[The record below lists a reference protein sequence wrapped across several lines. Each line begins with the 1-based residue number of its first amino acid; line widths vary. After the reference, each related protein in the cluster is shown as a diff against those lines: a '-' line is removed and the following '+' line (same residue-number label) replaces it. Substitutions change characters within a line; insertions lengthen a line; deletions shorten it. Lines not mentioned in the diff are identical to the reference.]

1 MKDLFKDRCDIVRDL
16 LPLYADGGSSKE
28 TKEQIAIHLITCK
41 DCRDY
46 LNEIKKDVGK
56 SARSEVIP
64 QSDRHFG
71 EVMNRLR
78 RRKIVRRSLVTAAI
92 ITSVAINT
100 VLILNN
106 D

>member
-1 MKDLFKDRCDIVRDL
+1 MKDFFKDKCDIVRDL
-16 LPLYADGGSSKE
+16 LPLYADGSTSRE

-41 DCRDY
+41 ECRDY
-46 LNEIKKDVGK
+46 LNEIKKDTQKK
-56 SARSEVIP
+56 SSPEVIP

-92 ITSVAINT
+92 ITSLAINT
-100 VLILNN
+100 VLLLNN